1 MEGASAA
8 TQPWSDA
15 TPAGIAVCG
24 LAVEGVPGAVV
35 VVVVEGVVVVVVV
48 EGTVVVGTVVDGT
61 VVVVV
66 VGSVVVVVAV
76 GGSVVVVVVV
86 VVVVGSVVDGT
97 VVDGTV
103 VVGPVVAGVP
113 AAGTLFVGA
122 VMDTVVQAPAI
133 CMVAMSATIWV
144 RDWRSAASADASAT
158 VASVTALVAASRPAI
173 EAFTATS
180 ADCARDIRLL
190 AAMLR
195 YCWATTP
202 SASCGADAL
211 TPLPRF
217 AIESVAYS
225 PLFTYSSIAKR
236 RRARDAASYCACADE
251 RWISAAA
258 SPCWRVVS
266 ALWSDVAAATS
277 IWYERKSDFTFPNT
291 SRAAERVSNA
301 GMAPAAPRMVLA

>member
-1 MEGASAA
+1 MEGARAA

-15 TPAGIAVCG
+15 TPAGIAVWG

-48 EGTVVVGTVVDGT
+48 EGTVVDGTVVDGT

-66 VGSVVVVVAV
+66 AV
-76 GGSVVVVVVV
+76 GGSVVVVV

-180 ADCARDIRLL
+180 ADCARAIRLL

-225 PLFTYSSIAKR
+225 PLFTYSSIAKC
-236 RRARDAASYCACADE
+236 RRARDAASY
-251 RWISAAA
+251 
-258 SPCWRVVS
+258 
-266 ALWSDVAAATS
+266 
-277 IWYERKSDFTFPNT
+277 
-291 SRAAERVSNA
+291 
-301 GMAPAAPRMVLA
+301 